1 MTWITVNDR
10 QKITLIVDHL
20 TSKGKEIK
28 IRANGDKTPF
38 TSKFL
43 KMNQDNPSSE
53 MGNGAKLIIEKLS
66 PEKGNALI
74 QTLPKVTAEFLINK
88 NLCRCNLDY
97 MGISTHPHIGFI
109 VGFPESMEV
118 EEKRREDRVPLERPQ
133 FISVA
138 FSLSKNSNGEKQY
151 ELNVLDCSKYGLGLL
166 ITEKDFD
173 LLGLL
178 NIGDKIENIAFFA
191 SWAMIKVNGTVCHFT
206 KLKEGDHKGC
216 YLLGIDSPD
225 IIESCKPPEAQ
236 LQ

>member
-1 MTWITVNDR
+1 MSWITVNDK

-20 TSKGKEIK
+20 ISKEKEIT

-43 KMNQDNPSSE
+43 KMNKENSSSE
-53 MGNGAKLIIEKLS
+53 NGNGAKLIIEKLS
-66 PEKGNALI
+66 PEKGNSLI
-74 QTLPKVTAEFLINK
+74 QALPKVTAEFLINK

-97 MGISTHPHIGFI
+97 MGISTHPYIGFI
-109 VGFPESMEV
+109 VGFPESMEI
-118 EEKRREDRVPLERPQ
+118 EEKRREDRVPFKRPQ

-138 FSLSKNSNGEKQY
+138 FSLSKNSNGDKQY

-166 ITEKDFD
+166 ITQKDFD

-178 NIGDKIENIAFFA
+178 NVGDEIEDIAFFA
-191 SWAMIKVNGTVCHFT
+191 SWAMIKVNGTVCHIT
-206 KLKEGDHKGC
+206 KLKEGEHKGC

-225 IIESCKPPEAQ
+225 IIESCKPPEGN